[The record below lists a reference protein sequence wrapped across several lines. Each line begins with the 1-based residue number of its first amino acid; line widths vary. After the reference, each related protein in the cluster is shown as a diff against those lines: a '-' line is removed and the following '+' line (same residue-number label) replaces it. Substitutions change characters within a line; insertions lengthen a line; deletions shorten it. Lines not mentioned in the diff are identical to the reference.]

1 MDSPAWMFTKALS
14 HKQKVC
20 RLYKRVLREI
30 DSWYGGDIL
39 EVRYQKVIMRA
50 RFDANKD
57 EKDTRKSQYLLADG
71 CRQLWEKR
79 HYKTLRFTRDPGG
92 SSYDRDNESPD
103 KCNLTLNI
111 VNECFCQILD
121 SDQWTLPEREQ
132 FPYYFNRREQR
143 KKELLSH
150 WSKIEKAWDEE
161 LDAIQ
166 TTLPKEKSTTRT
178 M

>member
-14 HKQKVC
+14 HRQKVC
-20 RLYKRVLREI
+20 RLYKRALREV
-30 DSWYGGDIL
+30 DSWYGGDNL
-39 EVRYQKVIMRA
+39 EVRYQKVVLRA

-79 HYKTLRFTRDPGG
+79 HWKTARFAADPLGNA
-92 SSYDRDNESPD
+92 YDRDRESSD
-103 KCNLTLNI
+103 
-111 VNECFCQILD
+111 QILD
-121 SDQWTLPEREQ
+121 FDQWTYAEREQ

-150 WSKIEKAWDEE
+150 WSKIEKAWDDE
-161 LDAIQ
+161 LSAIQ
-166 TTLPKEKSTTRT
+166 TTLPKQKSTTKT
-178 M
+178 L